1 MGVGPIVCKEAL
13 TTTFVLIH
21 GAGDSGWYWHLVE
34 DELRALGH
42 DTIAPDLPV
51 ERSPTLV
58 ECADAV
64 AQAVGDPSTPV
75 AVVAQSFGSF
85 IGPLVAER
93 LPTQVLVLVAGMVPA
108 PGEPPDAWWENTG
121 YADAVREQAAVDGGL
136 TGNEDPFVS
145 FFHDVPRP
153 LAEEAMRHERQGSI
167 VGLDAPWPLDAWPAV
182 PTRFVLCSED
192 RFFPPA
198 FSRRVVVERVGIVP
212 DEIESGHCVALSR
225 PAELAATL
233 DGYVTHDLHT

>member
-1 MGVGPIVCKEAL
+1 
-13 TTTFVLIH
+13 
-21 GAGDSGWYWHLVE
+21 VE
-34 DELRALGH
+34 EELRALGH
-42 DTIAPDLPV
+42 DTVAPDLPV

-64 AQAVGDPSTPV
+64 AEAVGAPSAPV

-85 IGPLVAER
+85 VGPLVAER

-108 PGEPPDAWWENTG
+108 PGEPPDDWWENTG

-136 TGNEDPFVS
+136 TGSDDPFVS
-145 FFHDVPRP
+145 FYHDVPRP
-153 LAEEAMRHERQGSI
+153 LAEEAMRRERDGSI
-167 VGLDAPWPLDAWPAV
+167 VGLDEPWPLDAWPTV
-182 PTRFVLCSED
+182 PTRFVVCSED

-198 FSRRVVVERVGIVP
+198 FSRRVVADRLGIVP

-225 PAELAATL
+225 PAELARML
-233 DGYVTHDLHT
+233 DGYVTDRSDA